1 MGQEVRPGGLR
12 VLIVDNAAYAR
23 ARLRKIL
30 EDHRYQVVGEAS
42 NSTEAVA
49 CYKRERPDLV
59 TLDLVMTGEHG
70 FQVFSKLKKFD
81 PGVRVVIVSAMVD
94 HDTIERAEL
103 LGVKGYV
110 TKPEDWPQF
119 EKVLKQAM
127 VRQEEEHGRSV

>member
-1 MGQEVRPGGLR
+1 
-12 VLIVDNAAYAR
+12 LIVDNAAYAR

-30 EDHRYQVVGEAS
+30 EDHRYQVVAEAS
-42 NSTEAVA
+42 NSAEAVD
-49 CYKRERPDLV
+49 CYRRERPDLV

-70 FQVFSKLKKFD
+70 FQVFSKLKKLD

-119 EKVLKQAM
+119 EKVLNRAM
-127 VRQEEEHGRSV
+127 ARQEEEHGHSV